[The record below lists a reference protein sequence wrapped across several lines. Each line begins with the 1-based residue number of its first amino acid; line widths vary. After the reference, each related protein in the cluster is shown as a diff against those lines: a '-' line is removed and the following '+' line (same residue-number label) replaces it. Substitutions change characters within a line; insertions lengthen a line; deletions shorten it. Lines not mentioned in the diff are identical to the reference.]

1 MKVELSGEAR
11 AEVERADAWWR
22 ENRPAAPPACSAR
35 RAAPCSSPATPATRA
50 GGGATRWSRDPSPAT
65 CRAAPRAWLAWN
77 GWSPSIRVSRSG
89 SVNNGEGATPAG
101 TGRRPPPVRADPFRS
116 SWARAHCQTQVEMS
130 GPWMGRWRRAV
141 PHPEVRTPVEGGR
154 GKPAIQQPPQDL
166 CPEVWIRTCEA
177 SSASNPP
184 RESAA
189 RCTPGPRIIAT
200 LRG

>member
-1 MKVELSGEAR
+1 MPGGERTAR
-11 AEVERADAWWR
+11 QHRLPAPHAARPRAPHRRRLPHALGVG
-22 ENRPAAPPACSAR
+22 PPGGAGILLQR
-35 RAAPCSSPATPATRA
+35 RAAQRREPGSP
-50 GGGATRWSRDPSPAT
+50 
-65 CRAAPRAWLAWN
+65 
-77 GWSPSIRVSRSG
+77 
-89 SVNNGEGATPAG
+89 G
-101 TGRRPPPVRADPFRS
+101 TAGRRASGCRGQARSTTVRAPPPLAPVAGPLPVRADPFRS